1 MRKQNGPHRH
11 ASGNVGY
18 NQILDFMSQTALQ
31 PWLSSPEARI
41 GAYNGAEMALSFGDS
56 GAELAALRS
65 GCGLFALTWRGRA
78 RVAGKDR
85 VRWLH
90 NMVTNNVRDLPVNR
104 GNYNFVLNAQGRI
117 LGDLYVFNRGETL
130 MLETDSS
137 QLETL
142 ITAMKRF
149 IIMDKVELGT
159 AGEAAMAIALCGPK
173 AESVMAA
180 AGINGEGLQPLE
192 VRDLNID
199 GATASL
205 VRGAEQR
212 PGWFEIWLEADKAQ
226 TLWAT
231 LMKAGA
237 QPVGAEALEM
247 WRVIRGIP
255 NYGQDIRDRD
265 LPQET
270 EQPQALNFTKG
281 CYIGQE
287 IVERI
292 RSRGQVHR
300 KFTGFLFGDR
310 TPALGKYDF
319 EGRALAEITSIA
331 RVPGTDGPKNI
342 GLGYVRREA
351 LAAGPRILLDGIEA
365 TAVELPFEIELSSE
379 S

>member
-1 MRKQNGPHRH
+1 
-11 ASGNVGY
+11 
-18 NQILDFMSQTALQ
+18 MSQTALQ
-31 PWLSSPEARI
+31 PWLLSPEART

-56 GAELAALRS
+56 GAELAALRA
-65 GCGLFALTWRGRA
+65 GCGLFALTWRGRTN
-78 RVAGKDR
+78 VAGKDR

-117 LGDLYVFNRGETL
+117 LGDLYIFNRGETL
-130 MLETDSS
+130 VLETDAS
-137 QLETL
+137 QVETL

-149 IIMDKVELGT
+149 IIMDKVEFGS
-159 AGEAAMAIALCGPK
+159 AGESMMAIGLCGPK
-173 AESVMAA
+173 AEGLLAA
-180 AGINGEGLQPLE
+180 AGTNAEGMQPLE

-199 GATASL
+199 GVTATL
-205 VRGAEQR
+205 VRGPEQR
-212 PGWFEIWLEADKAQ
+212 PGWFEIWLAPDKAQ
-226 TLWAT
+226 NLWAT

-237 QPVGAEALEM
+237 QPVGTEALEM
-247 WRVIRGIP
+247 WRVLRGIP

-270 EQPQALNFTKG
+270 EQPQALSFTKG

-300 KFTGFLFGDR
+300 KFTGFVFGDR
-310 TPALGKYDF
+310 VPALGKYDF

-331 RVPGTDGPKNI
+331 GVPAAEGPRNI

-351 LAAGPRILLDGIEA
+351 LAAGPGITLDGIEA
-365 TAVELPFEIELSSE
+365 TAVELPFEI
-379 S
+379 